1 MIKFLIKGL
10 WRDKSRSRLPIIV
23 VTIGVT
29 LTVLMHAYITGFMG
43 DTIEM
48 NARFTNGHIKV
59 MSAAYAENMDQMPV
73 DLALMNVEE
82 LLTTLSNEFP
92 DTEWAARIKFGGL
105 IDAPDS
111 RGETRSQGPA
121 MGFGIDLLSSQSREA
136 QRLNLEK
143 ALRQGKMP
151 SGPGEILLSDAF
163 ALKLKVT
170 PGDTVTLIGS
180 SMNGSMT
187 MYNFIV
193 AGTIAFGVEIMDRG
207 TIIADIRDVRMAL
220 DMPDAAGEILGFM
233 NTGFY
238 ENTKALEMAGDFNKK
253 YTTDTDEFAPVMKSL
268 SQQGNMGQYVA
279 MSEIWSMYVSLIF
292 IFAMSLV
299 LWNAGLLGGL
309 RRYGEVGIRLAMGEE
324 KGHVYRSMI
333 WESVI
338 IGLAGSVLGTAL
350 GIFFAWLIQ
359 TYGIN
364 ISGMMKGASVMFPD
378 TIRARITPPDFY
390 IGFFP
395 GLISTVLGTM
405 LSEIGIYRRQT
416 ARLFKELEA

>member
-405 LSEIGIYRRQT
+405 LSGIGIYRRQT

>member
-82 LLTTLSNEFP
+82 LITSLRDGYPE
-92 DTEWAARIKFGGL
+92 TEWAARIKFGGL

-121 MGFGIDLLSSQSREA
+121 MGFGIDLLSSQSRET

-163 ALKLKVT
+163 ATKLKVA

-180 SMNGSMT
+180 CMNGSMT

-193 AGTIAFGVEIMDRG
+193 AGTISFGVEIMDRG
-207 TIIADIRDVRMAL
+207 TIIADISDVRMAL

-238 ENTKALEMAGDFNKK
+238 DNTKALEIARDFNRK
-253 YTTDTDEFAPVMKSL
+253 YLTDTDEYAPVMKSL

-338 IGLAGSVLGTAL
+338 IGLVGSVLGTAL

-364 ISGMMKGASVMFPD
+364 ISGMMRGASVMFPD
-378 TIRARITPPDFY
+378 TIRARISPPDFF
-390 IGFFP
+390 IGFIP

-405 LSEIGIYRRQT
+405 LSGIGIYKRQT

>member
-23 VTIGVT
+23 VTIGVM

-59 MSAAYAENMDQMPV
+59 MSAAYAENMDLMPV
-73 DLALMNVEE
+73 DLALMNAEE
-82 LLTTLSNEFP
+82 LLTTLSNEYP

-121 MGFGIDLLSSQSREA
+121 MGFGIDLLSTTSREA
-136 QRLNLEK
+136 QRLTLGK

-151 SGPGEILLSDAF
+151 SSPGEILLSDAF
-163 ALKLKVT
+163 ALKLKVV

-207 TIIADIRDVRMAL
+207 TIIADIKDVRMAL
-220 DMPDAAGEILGFM
+220 DMPDAAGEILGFL

-238 ENTKALEMAGDFNKK
+238 DNDKALEMAGDFNKK
-253 YTTDTDEFAPVMKSL
+253 YSTDTDEFAPVMKSL

-338 IGLAGSVLGTAL
+338 IGLAGSVIGTAL
-350 GIFFAWLIQ
+350 GLFFAWLIQ

-364 ISGMMKGASVMFPD
+364 ISGMMRGASVMFPD

-390 IGFFP
+390 IGFIP
-395 GLISTVLGTM
+395 GLISTVLGTI
-405 LSEIGIYRRQT
+405 LSGIGIYRRQT